1 MERSEL
7 PLSRY
12 RVIDLTIARAGPT
25 AVRQLA
31 DWGADVVRIEVPAQA
46 DSVLDEQRLGP
57 DFLNLHRNKRCMTLD
72 LKAPRGLEI
81 FFELVREADV
91 VIENFRAGVKHRLG
105 IDYDSVRA
113 RNPRIVYGSISGFG
127 QDGPYSTR
135 GGLDQIAQG
144 LGGLMSIT
152 GLPGQ
157 GPVRVGV
164 PIADLAAGMYLAIGI
179 LVALLER
186 EASGE
191 GQWVHTSLLEA
202 QISMLDFQAAR
213 WLIDGEVPPQAGNH
227 HPTSIPM
234 GTFPTADGHINIA
247 APGNRM
253 FRSFCE
259 AIGAKELLERPEY
272 ANAAERSENREA
284 LNAEISGYTRE
295 RPSADWI
302 EFLND
307 LGLPCGPINSI
318 DQTFADPQVR
328 HLGIATPVEHP
339 ELGTIEIVG
348 QPVTLTRT
356 PQRMRFAA
364 PGKGEHTDA
373 ILAELGYDHG
383 EIAELRKREVI

>member
-1 MERSEL
+1 
-7 PLSRY
+7 
-12 RVIDLTIARAGPT
+12 
-25 AVRQLA
+25 
-31 DWGADVVRIEVPAQA
+31 
-46 DSVLDEQRLGP
+46 
-57 DFLNLHRNKRCMTLD
+57 
-72 LKAPRGLEI
+72 
-81 FFELVREADV
+81 
-91 VIENFRAGVKHRLG
+91 
-105 IDYDSVRA
+105 
-113 RNPRIVYGSISGFG
+113 
-127 QDGPYSTR
+127 
-135 GGLDQIAQG
+135 
-144 LGGLMSIT
+144 
-152 GLPGQ
+152 
-157 GPVRVGV
+157 
-164 PIADLAAGMYLAIGI
+164 
-179 LVALLER
+179 
-186 EASGE
+186 
-191 GQWVHTSLLEA
+191 
-202 QISMLDFQAAR
+202 
-213 WLIDGEVPPQAGNH
+213 
-227 HPTSIPM
+227 
-234 GTFPTADGHINIA
+234 
-247 APGNRM
+247 M